1 MENTCALCG
10 SNDVHACGDDFLCDI
25 CCTNIMG
32 IPDELPYLFNWLSF
46 RMLFQLNKENNYDSF
61 CC

>member
-32 IPDELPYLFNWLSF
+32 IPDELPYLFNWLDKVVLPYVISVK
-46 RMLFQLNKENNYDSF
+46 QGK
-61 CC
+61 